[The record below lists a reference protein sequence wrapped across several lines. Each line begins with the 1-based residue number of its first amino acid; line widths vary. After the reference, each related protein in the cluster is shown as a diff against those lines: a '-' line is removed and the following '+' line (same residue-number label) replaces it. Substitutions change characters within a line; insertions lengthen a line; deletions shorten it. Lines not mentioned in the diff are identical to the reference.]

1 MHTPIHKF
9 YAIIHF
15 SLSLSHHTYM
25 HTHAHIHVHTH
36 YSQFITDKFL
46 YNQREAMH
54 LLIQCGLKDQLF
66 ELAKTHRKL
75 DEVLEL
81 LTQYGSL
88 EIDPS
93 IQSSLANRQFAEV
106 LSNTANGEWSGC
118 SQQYHTCSCLV
129 TRH

>member
-1 MHTPIHKF
+1 MH
-9 YAIIHF
+9 A
-15 SLSLSHHTYM
+15 
-25 HTHAHIHVHTH
+25 H

-46 YNQREAMH
+46 YDQPEAMH
-54 LLIQCGLKDQLF
+54 LLIQCGLKEQLF

-81 LTQYGSL
+81 LTRHGSL

-106 LSNTANGEWSGC
+106 LSNTANGKCIILLCMWQAWRERGVDLSK
-118 SQQYHTCSCLV
+118 S
-129 TRH
+129 